1 MKTKKANS
9 NRKSKPHTP
18 RFTGRNPSR
27 ERLEPIAYWEAEVKV
42 EKQGKKNAAL
52 RRKVQT
58 RGVIK
63 FKASS
68 VLNSMMD
75 ALLAGYEVRLVDDY
89 GDDAI
94 RLFPCLDANY
104 EKMFVAAQTMGIFRR
119 IIEQIPFRMEHCG
132 EEVNPQEYLEDKIAR
147 QWEIEKKRE
156 KLAVTPDTMVS
167 CPKCGT
173 TFRVGRKLEEN

>member
-1 MKTKKANS
+1 MNTKKANS

-27 ERLEPIAYWEAEVKV
+27 ERLEPVAEWEAEVKV
-42 EKQGKKNAAL
+42 RKDGKAHAGMK
-52 RRKVQT
+52 RKVLT

-75 ALLAGYEVRLVDDY
+75 ALLAGYEVRLVDGA
-89 GDDAI
+89 GDDAV
-94 RLFPCLDANY
+94 RFFPCLDANY
-104 EKMFVAAQTMGIFRR
+104 EEMFVAAQTMGNFRKVISDIR
-119 IIEQIPFRMEHCG
+119 FHLEHRG
-132 EEVNPQEYLEDKIAR
+132 KKVNQYDYLEEKIRR

-156 KLAVTPDTMVS
+156 KLAVTPDTMVT
-167 CPKCGT
+167 CPNCGT
-173 TFRVGRKLEEN
+173 EFRVGRKLEEN